1 MLGLAD
7 KSAQRRVLGHLLE
20 GDAKALLVAI
30 DEQYALGVEPLALIR
45 AMMDLTHRV
54 TLAQVS
60 GGEPDTPAEDERAAL
75 ADFVARLGAAEL
87 HRLWQLLLKG
97 HDEVRTA
104 PDPLVSLQMA
114 LLRILHAAQMPDPG
128 KLAKRIEEWAERGTA
143 APAPAVVGPASAAPM
158 AATPTLEWP
167 ALVEL
172 VDRAGMLHVAEV
184 MRSRVRMIDLAP
196 EQLVFEQADDFP
208 DDPAPEIRDALFK
221 VTGKRWK
228 VERGSGVAQPSL
240 REAAGAE
247 ARAAEERVRSD
258 PLVKAAFEA
267 FPDAELLG
275 AETNVA
281 QAASPPWN

>member
-1 MLGLAD
+1 
-7 KSAQRRVLGHLLE
+7 
-20 GDAKALLVAI
+20 
-30 DEQYALGVEPLALIR
+30 
-45 AMMDLTHRV
+45 
-54 TLAQVS
+54 
-60 GGEPDTPAEDERAAL
+60 
-75 ADFVARLGAAEL
+75 
-87 HRLWQLLLKG
+87 
-97 HDEVRTA
+97 
-104 PDPLVSLQMA
+104 
-114 LLRILHAAQMPDPG
+114 
-128 KLAKRIEEWAERGTA
+128 
-143 APAPAVVGPASAAPM
+143 
-158 AATPTLEWP
+158 
-167 ALVEL
+167 
-172 VDRAGMLHVAEV
+172 MLHVAEV